1 MDIPSPSSIAPP
13 LASGWRRYLF
23 RTENT
28 VVVAALAV
36 MVLLPCLEI
45 FLRKVFHTGLA
56 SSSPIVQH
64 LVLAVGMLGGALAAR
79 ENRLLALSTFHT
91 YLKDRLKGAARA
103 FSSGFAGAVSALLCM
118 ASVEFVLSSRRL
130 GKELA
135 YGVPVWVAQALL
147 VVGFA
152 LIALRVMWFGGKTW
166 RGRLA
171 TLVVTAVVVAVGL
184 WSPVPPEK
192 LRWPGMI
199 ALLIATAFG
208 APVFTALGGAAL
220 ILIWSGGDAVA
231 SIPINHYRLTVN
243 PTLPTIPLFT
253 LAGYFLAEGGAAKRL
268 LALFNA
274 WFGQLRG
281 GPAIVT
287 VFLCA
292 FFTSFT
298 GASGVTII
306 ALGGLLMP
314 ILLSSGY
321 RERDA
326 LGLLSGAGSLG
337 LLFPPCLPPILYSIV
352 ASSGGATS
360 VTIEQMFQGGLLPGL
375 VMMAM
380 AAAWGVVSGPKHV
393 QRESRFNA
401 RTAWAAVWVAKWELL
416 IPVVALVT
424 LFSGW
429 ATPVEAA
436 AVTAAYAFVVEVCF
450 YRDLKLV
457 KDVPRVMTEC
467 GLLVGGVLLIIGVA
481 LGFTHFLIDEQ
492 VPDQCIAWV
501 TGAVKSKWVFLLLLN
516 LFLLV
521 VGALMEIYAAIVV
534 VVPLLVPIGNA
545 FGIDPIHLGIIF
557 LANLELGFLMPPVG
571 MNLLLASYRFN
582 KPMSEVTRAALPMLL
597 VLLVGV
603 LLITYVPPLTTFL
616 PGLFKATPPSAE
628 PAAGVKHV
636 DPAGAETLIHE
647 KQVVV
652 LDLRTPEEFKAGHIA
667 GATNLNFNATDFAQ
681 KLGQLDQDRTYL
693 VHCASGRRSTTSLET
708 FKKLKFK
715 SIIHLDGGIKAWEK
729 AGKPVEK

>member
-1 MDIPSPSSIAPP
+1 MGVTPKSDR
-13 LASGWRRYLF
+13 GWRRWLKNA
-23 RTENT
+23 ENA
-28 VVVAALAV
+28 VVVVALAV
-36 MVLLPCLEI
+36 MVLLPCAEI
-45 FLRKVFHTGLA
+45 LLRKLLKSGIP
-56 SSSPIVQH
+56 SSIPIVQH
-64 LVLAVGMLGGALAAR
+64 LVLVAGTLGAALAAR
-79 ENRLLALSTFHT
+79 ENRLLSLSTLSH
-91 YLKDRLKGAARA
+91 YLTGQLKSAALA
-103 FSSGFAGAVSALLCM
+103 LSSGFAAAVSGLLCA
-118 ASVEFVLSSRRL
+118 ASVDFVLASRHFK
-130 GKELA
+130 KELV
-135 YGVPVWVAQALL
+135 YGVPVWAAQALL
-147 VVGFA
+147 IVGFA
-152 LIALRVMWFGGKTW
+152 LIALRLVWFGGKTW
-166 RGRLA
+166 RGRLV
-171 TLVVTAVVVAVGL
+171 TLAVGAIVVATGL
-184 WSPVPPEK
+184 WSPWPPEQ

-199 ALLIATAFG
+199 LLAVATVCG

-220 ILIWSGGDAVA
+220 ILIWSGGDTVA
-231 SIPINHYRLTVN
+231 SIPLNHYRLTVN

-268 LALFNA
+268 LALFAA

-314 ILLSSGY
+314 ILLMSGY
-321 RERDA
+321 RERNA

-360 VTIEQMFQGGLLPGL
+360 VTIEQMFEGGLLPGF

-380 AAAWGVVSGPKHV
+380 AAWWGIRCGPK
-393 QRESRFNA
+393 RERRGAPFNA
-401 RTAWAAVWVAKWELL
+401 RQARATVWTAKWELL

-424 LFSGW
+424 LFGGW
-429 ATPVEAA
+429 ASPVEAA
-436 AVTAAYAFVVEVCF
+436 AVTACYAFVVEVF
-450 YRDLKLV
+450 IYRDLRLV

-481 LGFTHFLIDEQ
+481 LGFTHYLIDAQ
-492 VPDQCIAWV
+492 VPDQCIQWV
-501 TGAVKSKWVFLLLLN
+501 TGAVKSKWLFLLLLN

-534 VVPLLVPIGNA
+534 VVPLLVPIGLA

-582 KPMSEVTRAALPMLL
+582 KSMTEVTRASLPMLL
-597 VLLVGV
+597 VLLTGV
-603 LLITYVPPLTTFL
+603 LLITYLEPLTTWL
-616 PGLFKATPPSAE
+616 P
-628 PAAGVKHV
+628 
-636 DPAGAETLIHE
+636 
-647 KQVVV
+647 
-652 LDLRTPEEFKAGHIA
+652 RM
-667 GATNLNFNATDFAQ
+667 
-681 KLGQLDQDRTYL
+681 
-693 VHCASGRRSTTSLET
+693 
-708 FKKLKFK
+708 LK
-715 SIIHLDGGIKAWEK
+715 
-729 AGKPVEK
+729 

>member
-1 MDIPSPSSIAPP
+1 MSAEIPLTAEEERQLDATRPP
-13 LASGWRRYLF
+13 WLRALRQS
-23 RTENT
+23 ENAL
-28 VVVAALAV
+28 VVAALAAA
-36 MVLLPCLEI
+36 VLLPCIEI
-45 FLRKVFHTGLA
+45 VLRKFTRTGVPA
-56 SSSPIVQH
+56 SAAIVQH
-64 LVLAVGMLGGALAAR
+64 LVLVIGMLGGAVAAR
-79 ENRLLALSTFHT
+79 ENRLLALSTFT
-91 YLKDRLKGAARA
+91 TWLKGRFKSVAIA
-103 FSSGFAGAVSALLCM
+103 FSSGFAAAVSALLCG
-118 ASVEFVLSSRRL
+118 SSWQFVLATKRL

-135 YGVPVWVAQALL
+135 YGIPLWSVQALL
-147 VVGFA
+147 TVGFA
-152 LIALRVMWFGGKTW
+152 LIAVRVIWFGGKTW
-166 RGRLA
+166 RGRLV
-171 TLVVTAVVVAVGL
+171 TLAIAAAAVTIGL
-184 WSPVPPEK
+184 WSPVPPEQ

-199 ALLIATAFG
+199 ALLLATALG

-231 SIPINHYRLTVN
+231 SVPLNHYRLTVN

-253 LAGYFLAEGGAAKRL
+253 LAGYFLAEGGAANRL

-314 ILLSSGY
+314 ILISSGY
-321 RERDA
+321 KERNA

-337 LLFPPCLPPILYSIV
+337 LLFPPCLPPILYAIV

-375 VMMAM
+375 LMMAL
-380 AAAWGVVSGPKHV
+380 ASVWGVMCGPK
-393 QRESRFNA
+393 QEKRASAFNA
-401 RTAWAAVWVAKWELL
+401 RIAWTAVWVAKWELL
-416 IPVVALVT
+416 IPVVALVA

-436 AVTAAYAFVVEVCF
+436 AVTAAYAFVVEVF
-450 YRDLKLV
+450 IYRDLKLFR
-457 KDVPRVMTEC
+457 DVPRVMAEC

-481 LGFTHFLIDEQ
+481 LGFTHFLIDAQ

-501 TGAVKSKWVFLLLLN
+501 TGAVKSKYVFLLLLN

-534 VVPLLVPIGNA
+534 VVPLLVPIGLA

-571 MNLLLASYRFN
+571 INLLLASYRFK
-582 KPMSEVTRAALPMLL
+582 KPMSEVTRASLPMLA
-597 VLLVGV
+597 VLFIGV
-603 LLITYVPPLTTFL
+603 MLITYVPALTIWL
-616 PGLFKATPPSAE
+616 P
-628 PAAGVKHV
+628 
-636 DPAGAETLIHE
+636 
-647 KQVVV
+647 
-652 LDLRTPEEFKAGHIA
+652 RW
-667 GATNLNFNATDFAQ
+667 
-681 KLGQLDQDRTYL
+681 
-693 VHCASGRRSTTSLET
+693 
-708 FKKLKFK
+708 LK
-715 SIIHLDGGIKAWEK
+715 
-729 AGKPVEK
+729 